1 MPVRKYKRKIYKENS
16 KVKALFKIIKILG
29 VLFLFGMFSALFIF
43 FYYGRNLPRPE
54 KFTERQ
60 LFQPTKI
67 YDRTGEV
74 LLYQIYGEE
83 KREWVNIED
92 IPNHLKEAVLA
103 TEDSHFYTHFG
114 IDIRGLARAIMV
126 DFSLR
131 QPAQGG
137 STITQQLIRSS
148 FLTNIKTAERKVKEI
163 ILTLD
168 LERKFSKD
176 EILEFY
182 LNQIPLGE
190 NCYGVQTASKT
201 YFGKPVSEI
210 SITEAATL
218 ASLIKAPSYLSPYG
232 NHIEELLRRKDYV
245 LRRMTDEGYLKN
257 KKLSDLQ
264 EEKIEFISGNEVNII
279 RASHFTLEI
288 KDYLIQTYGENYLN
302 RNGLKVYT
310 TLDWELQEKAEKILK
325 EKSKINEKYEAHN
338 ASLVVIDPWTGEILS
353 MIGSKGYFKNSYP
366 ENCRATEE
374 GCLFSPRFNVATQGE
389 RQPGSAFKPF
399 AYFTAFQKG
408 FTPETMLWNVET
420 NFGTEKQEYI
430 PRNYTGRFNGPISVR
445 ESLAQSINI
454 PSIKILYLAG
464 GENTMDNAKKMGI
477 TTLDKPFSYY
487 SLPLVL
493 GGGEVKLLEMASAYG
508 VFATEG
514 YTAQPIN
521 ILKIEDL
528 DGNIIYKNKK
538 QARKIFEPESF
549 YLLND
554 ILSDNEARAPL
565 FGYNSPLYFEDYQVA
580 AKTGTTQE
588 YNDAWTVGYT
598 PDIVTAVWVGNNN
611 NSPMDRKP
619 GISLSGPIFH
629 EVMEKS
635 LQKYSSDNKFTK
647 PLPYEEINYKIDW
660 EDPHSILYYIKKE
673 DPLGPPPEFPSN
685 DPQFLKWENG
695 IQNWLKE
702 NDY

>member
-1 MPVRKYKRKIYKENS
+1 MPVRKYQRKIYKENDKFKTLL
-16 KVKALFKIIKILG
+16 KVIKLLT
-29 VLFLFGMFSALFIF
+29 VLFLLGIFIFISLF
-43 FYYGRNLPRPE
+43 FYYGKNLPRPE

-83 KREWVNIED
+83 KREWVDIEK
-92 IPNHLKEAVLA
+92 IPKHLQEAVIA
-103 TEDSHFYTHFG
+103 TEDSHFYAHFG
-114 IDIRGLARAIMV
+114 IDIRGLIRAIII
-126 DFSLR
+126 DFSLQR
-131 QPAQGG
+131 PAQGG

-148 FLTNIKTAERKVKEI
+148 FLSNTKTVERKIKEI

-176 EILEFY
+176 DILEFY

-232 NHIEELLRRKDYV
+232 NHLEDLLGRKDYV
-245 LRRMTDEGYLKN
+245 LRRMTEEGYVN
-257 KKLSDLQ
+257 SEKLDALQ
-264 EEKIEFISGNEVNII
+264 KESIVFVPGNEINII

-310 TLDWELQEKAEKILK
+310 TLDWDLQEKAEIILK
-325 EKSKINEKYEAHN
+325 EKAEINENYGAHN
-338 ASLVVIDPWTGEILS
+338 ASLVIMDPWTGEILS
-353 MIGSKGYFKNSYP
+353 MIGSKSYFKDSYP
-366 ENCRATEE
+366 ENCETTNE
-374 GCLFSPRFNVATQGE
+374 GCLFSPRFNVATQGN

-408 FTPETMLWNVET
+408 FTPETLLWDVQT
-420 NFGTEKQEYI
+420 NFGTENMEYI
-430 PRNYTGRFNGPISVR
+430 PRNYTGKFNGPISIR
-445 ESLAQSINI
+445 EALAQSINI
-454 PSIKILYLAG
+454 PSVKLLYLAG

-477 TTLDKPFSYY
+477 NTLNKPFSYY
-487 SLPLVL
+487 GLPLVL

-514 YTAQPIN
+514 YANNLIN
-521 ILKIEDL
+521 ILKIEDMNN
-528 DGNIIYKNKK
+528 NIIYENKK
-538 QARKIFEPESF
+538 EIRKIFNPEPC
-549 YLLND
+549 YLVNS
-554 ILSDNEARAPL
+554 ILSDNNARAPL
-565 FGYNSPLYFEDYQVA
+565 FGFNSPLYFKNYEVA

-588 YNDAWTVGYT
+588 YNDAWTIGYN
-598 PDIVTAVWVGNNN
+598 PDIVVAVWVGNNN
-611 NSPMDRKP
+611 NDPTNRKP
-619 GISLSGPIFH
+619 GVSLSGPIFH
-629 EVMEKS
+629 EVTEKA
-635 LQKYSSDNKFTK
+635 LEKYSSGNKFTK
-647 PLPYEEINYKIDW
+647 PTSYEKVNDEINWDN
-660 EDPHSILYYIKKE
+660 PHSILYYIQKE
-673 DPLGPPPEFPSN
+673 DPLGSPPESPSD
-685 DPQFLKWENG
+685 DPQFLKWEKG
-695 IQNWLKE
+695 IKNWLEE
-702 NDY
+702 NN